1 MITLKQIDCSHGNSQ
16 KVHSNQPK
24 VAEDIVSISLTTL
37 TTRSCGV
44 TYRRAA
50 HDCFYLKARQLE
62 QSETAAAIMGVMLE
76 SNLVEG
82 TLSKT

>member
-1 MITLKQIDCSHGNSQ
+1 VITLKQIDCSHGNSQ

-24 VAEDIVSISLTTL
+24 VAEDIVSISL

-82 TLSKT
+82 TPSKT